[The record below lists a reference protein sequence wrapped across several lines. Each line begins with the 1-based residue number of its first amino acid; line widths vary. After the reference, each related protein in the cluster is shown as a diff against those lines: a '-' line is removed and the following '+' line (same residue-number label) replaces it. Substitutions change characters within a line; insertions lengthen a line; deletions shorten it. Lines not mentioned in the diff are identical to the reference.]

1 MALFIVVAGAII
13 LVCVGEDWLLVF
25 VGAKDGVDDMDD
37 MEAAALLFLFDFRAR
52 SIFVP
57 ISSR

>member
-13 LVCVGEDWLLVF
+13 LVGVGEDCLLVF
-25 VGAKDGVDDMDD
+25 VGAKDGVDD